1 MRRSLKKPSFVVFCL
16 MFAVW
21 RRSAGLT
28 SEVALKRSPEQKEQD
43 YDYDDEADAPTIV
56 MVWRTKIETTPS
68 EKEDEN
74 SQKYYQPHCIAP
86 GIAIILLADRSKK
99 EGPALHRAILV
110 TSAVGSS
117 K

>member
-1 MRRSLKKPSFVVFCL
+1 MFCL

-74 SQKYYQPHCIAP
+74 NQKYYQPHFIAP

-99 EGPALHRAILV
+99 EGPALHRAVLV

>member
-1 MRRSLKKPSFVVFCL
+1 MSS
-16 MFAVW
+16 
-21 RRSAGLT
+21 
-28 SEVALKRSPEQKEQD
+28 VALDRSPEQKEQD
-43 YDYDDEADAPTIV
+43 NDHDQQAHTTTIV
-56 MVWRTKIETTPS
+56 MVWRTKIETTPA

-74 SQKYYQPHCIAP
+74 NQKYYQPHFIAP

-99 EGPALHRAILV
+99 EGPALHRAVLV

>member
-1 MRRSLKKPSFVVFCL
+1 MSS
-16 MFAVW
+16 
-21 RRSAGLT
+21 
-28 SEVALKRSPEQKEQD
+28 VALDRSPEQKEQD
-43 YDYDDEADAPTIV
+43 NDHDQQTHTTTIV

-74 SQKYYQPHCIAP
+74 NQKYYQPHCIAP

-99 EGPALHRAILV
+99 EGPAIHRAILI